1 MEQVIAI
8 QIQKLKFAKT
18 DILPRSPSLPVRCE
32 LILVSE
38 SLRLQ
43 SFLGT
48 GLCGVGPII
57 IQCRALFL
65 TLGTVQPAGLRR
77 SELRMKPKKEFGRW
91 LLQR

>member
-1 MEQVIAI
+1 M
-8 QIQKLKFAKT
+8 LPFAKYWV
-18 DILPRSPSLPVRCE
+18 DARQSPLALHCE

-65 TLGTVQPAGLRR
+65 TLGTVQPADLRR
-77 SELRMKPKKEFGRW
+77 SELRM
-91 LLQR
+91 